1 MQDDPPDIPNGTIQL
16 TFAELGQRRGIGRA
30 SAERL
35 ARRRKWKR
43 ILGNDGQTRVAVPLS
58 ELTLAPDDPGDVRAR
73 RVDPVPV
80 LRVAVETLREQLART
95 EARADREAVR
105 ADKAESD
112 LRDARADTAR
122 AEQQIATVRYERDE
136 AERGPGAACRR

>member
-1 MQDDPPDIPNGTIQL
+1 
-16 TFAELGQRRGIGRA
+16 
-30 SAERL
+30 
-35 ARRRKWKR
+35 
-43 ILGNDGQTRVAVPLS
+43 
-58 ELTLAPDDPGDVRAR
+58 
-73 RVDPVPV
+73 VPV

-136 AERGPGAACRR
+136 AERGRPGAACRR